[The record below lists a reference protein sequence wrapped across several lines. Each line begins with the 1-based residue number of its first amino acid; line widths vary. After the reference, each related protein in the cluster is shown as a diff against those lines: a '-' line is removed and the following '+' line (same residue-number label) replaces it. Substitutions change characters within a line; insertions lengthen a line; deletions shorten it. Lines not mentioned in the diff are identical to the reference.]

1 MAGTKKNHE
10 TEGQHSLQVQ
20 AGTGTRLPLL
30 LEVKEAAAEMR
41 TSPATIY
48 RLINAGVLPV
58 LKLGR
63 LKVPYKALVDF
74 VDRYV
79 GHDLTNPNSIHLLSL
94 ADYKS
99 VAE

>member
-1 MAGTKKNHE
+1 MAGNKKSCESEAQFN
-10 TEGQHSLQVQ
+10 SQVQ
-20 AGTGTRLPLL
+20 AGAGTRLPLL
-30 LEVKEAAAEMR
+30 LEVKEAAVEMR

-63 LKVPYKALVDF
+63 LKVPYKALVEF

-79 GHDLTNPNSIHLLSL
+79 GHDITNPDSIHILVPS
-94 ADYKS
+94 DIKG
-99 VAE
+99 

>member
-1 MAGTKKNHE
+1 MAGNKKNLE
-10 TEGQHSLQVQ
+10 SEEQCILQSQPVGS
-20 AGTGTRLPLL
+20 AHLPLL
-30 LEVKEAAAEMR
+30 LEVKEAAVEMR

-63 LKVPYKALVDF
+63 LKVPYKALVEF

-79 GHDLTNPNSIHLLSL
+79 GHDITDPNSIHILVPS
-94 ADYKS
+94 DIKG
-99 VAE
+99 